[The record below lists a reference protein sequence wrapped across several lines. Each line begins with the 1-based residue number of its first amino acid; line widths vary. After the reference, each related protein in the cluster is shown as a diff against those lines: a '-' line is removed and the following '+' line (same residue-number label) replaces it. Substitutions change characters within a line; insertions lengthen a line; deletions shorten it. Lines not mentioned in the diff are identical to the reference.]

1 MRPPRDLVRQLYGFP
16 AGLLLGGMFNIAH
29 PSPSSPPRKERKKI
43 EAVVEAR
50 RREIEASVE
59 IARSRSARR
68 QGARSSLMAR
78 PSRCTATEVM
88 P

>member
-1 MRPPRDLVRQLYGFP
+1 MSKVHGGKRPG
-16 AGLLLGGMFNIAH
+16 AGRPKGSKSKESAIVKA
-29 PSPSSPPRKERKKI
+29 ERKKI